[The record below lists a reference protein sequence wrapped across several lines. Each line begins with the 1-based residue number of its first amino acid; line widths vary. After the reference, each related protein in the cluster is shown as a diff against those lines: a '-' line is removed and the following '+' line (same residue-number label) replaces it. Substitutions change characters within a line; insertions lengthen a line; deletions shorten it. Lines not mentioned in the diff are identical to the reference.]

1 MNLAARDIRY
11 NKLRFGLTALGVALL
26 ITGASGMLGLY
37 RGVVGDALRMLD
49 LFQPDLWVV
58 EGGTAGPFAEPSKV
72 PFGVRNRANG
82 VPGVSQARIYF
93 EASAVIGGKSLSIM
107 GLDWPADRGGS
118 IPLSAGRY
126 LGRGRG
132 EAIVDRS
139 LGMEMGEELR
149 IGQERFTVVGLA
161 DRFLSSMGDGMI
173 ALSLTDAQAVQ
184 AERPAGELWMAK
196 ESFSTPGNPAGPG
209 TGSGGGKGGGAGAMA
224 TAVLVDVA
232 PGADPEAVTRII
244 ESWGDVS
251 VVPHSAQAVYLLEGR
266 LGRLRAQILTF
277 TVLLLVITGVVVTLI
292 VYTLTVEKLH
302 EIAMLKLLGARN
314 RMILGMIIQQALAI
328 GLMAFLA
335 AQALGALLFPLF
347 PREVVL
353 LRGDRVFYAVVL
365 LLICLLGSALGIDRA
380 LKVDA
385 QEVIA

>member
-1 MNLAARDIRY
+1 MNLAARDLRY
-11 NKLRFGLTALGVALL
+11 NKLRFGLTSLGVALL
-26 ITGASGMLGLY
+26 ITAASGMLGLY

-49 LFQPDLWVV
+49 LFRPDLWVV
-58 EGGTAGPFAEPSKV
+58 EGGTEGPFAEPSKV
-72 PFGVRNRANG
+72 PFVVRDRATG
-82 VPGVSQARIYF
+82 VPGVARARVYF
-93 EASAVIGGKSLSIM
+93 EASAVIEGENLSIM

-118 IPLSAGRY
+118 IPLSAGRH

-139 LGMEMGEELR
+139 LGMEIGEELR
-149 IGQERFTVVGLA
+149 IGQERVTVVGLA
-161 DRFLSSMGDGMI
+161 DRFLSSMGDGMV
-173 ALSLTDAQAVQ
+173 ALSLTDARAVQ
-184 AERPAGELWMAK
+184 AERPAGEVWMAK
-196 ESFSTPGNPAGPG
+196 ESYSTPGSPGGMNTAPAGG
-209 TGSGGGKGGGAGAMA
+209 GDGSAGAMA

-232 PGADPEAVTRII
+232 PGADREAVARII

-251 VVPHSAQAVYLLEGR
+251 VVPHSAQEAYLLEGR

-328 GLMAFLA
+328 GLMAYLA
-335 AQALGALLFPLF
+335 SRALGALLFPLF
-347 PREVVL
+347 PRDVVL
-353 LRGDRVFYAVVL
+353 LPRDRAFFAVVL